1 MVNAKII
8 SALTDNER
16 WSAAI
21 FEARPR
27 RTEVTFRGSRG
38 HPNIM
43 DVVRAPSGASC
54 PSTTTR
60 PPRSTLSCS

>member
-21 FEARPR
+21 ILKLDPDGPR
-27 RTEVTFRGSRG
+27 
-38 HPNIM
+38 
-43 DVVRAPSGASC
+43 
-54 PSTTTR
+54 
-60 PPRSTLSCS
+60 